1 MDPPRRPDGTA
12 TAGLALASGEE
23 PIMQRSA
30 RTIRLA
36 DGRRLGFDEHGA
48 PDGIPVLYFHGSPS
62 SRLEWVLFG
71 PVERL
76 QRHGLRLVAV
86 DRPGLGLSDFQPDRR
101 MIDWPADVR
110 ALADHLGWERFAV
123 LGYSGGSAY
132 AAACA
137 WAMPERLTATAMVAA
152 VAPFELP
159 GVAEGIP
166 GGNLRFLMLSR
177 DRPRAARAMQA
188 AMGLVVR
195 FAPNRVLASMA
206 SALPA
211 PDRAV
216 IADPDLQRAFLRM
229 VRESGRQ
236 GVRGPQVDSALM
248 VSPWGF
254 DPAEI
259 RVPVSIWK
267 GKQDQNAPLAMAE
280 HLARVIPQSRL
291 TVYPED
297 GHISVVTR
305 HADAIFGAIRAEHE
319 RIMAGRPVG
328 PAER

>member
-1 MDPPRRPDGTA
+1 
-12 TAGLALASGEE
+12 
-23 PIMQRSA
+23 MQRLA
-30 RTIRLA
+30 RTVTLA
-36 DGRRLGFDEHGA
+36 DGRRLGYDDHGA
-48 PDGIPVLYFHGSPS
+48 PDGIPLFYFHGSPS

-71 PVERL
+71 PEERL

-86 DRPGLGLSDFQPDRR
+86 DRPGMGLSDFQPDRR

-110 ALADHLGWERFAV
+110 VLADHLGWERFGV

-137 WAMPERLTATAMVAA
+137 WAMPERLTAAAMVAA

-166 GGNLRFLMLSR
+166 PANLRFLMLSR
-177 DRPRAARAMQA
+177 DRPRAARVMQA
-188 AMGLVVR
+188 AMGLMVR
-195 FAPNRVLASMA
+195 FAPNRVLASMGA
-206 SALPA
+206 ALPA
-211 PDRAV
+211 PDGAV
-216 IADPDLQRAFLRM
+216 VADPEVQRAFLRM

-267 GKQDQNAPLAMAE
+267 GTLDRNAPLAMAE
-280 HLARVIPQSRL
+280 HLDQVIPQSRL
-291 TVYPED
+291 VVYPED
-297 GHISVVTR
+297 GHISVATR
-305 HADAIFGAIRAEHE
+305 HAESILAALRADHDLAV
-319 RIMAGRPVG
+319 AGRPVDLVG
-328 PAER
+328 D

>member
-1 MDPPRRPDGTA
+1 MP
-12 TAGLALASGEE
+12 GL
-23 PIMQRSA
+23 A

-36 DGRRLGFDEHGA
+36 DGRRLGYEEHGA
-48 PDGIPVLYFHGSPS
+48 ERGVPLLYFHGSPS

-71 PVERL
+71 TEERL
-76 QRHGLRLVAV
+76 RRHGLHLVAV
-86 DRPGLGLSDFQPDRR
+86 DRPGMGLSDFQPKRR
-101 MIDWPADVR
+101 VIDWPADVR
-110 ALADHLGWERFAV
+110 ALADHLGWDRFAV

-137 WAMPERLTATAMVAA
+137 WAMPERLTAAAMVAA

-159 GVAEGIP
+159 GVTQGIP
-166 GGNLRFLMLSR
+166 EGNLRFLMLSR

-195 FAPNRVLASMA
+195 FAPNRVLASMEA
-206 SALPA
+206 ALPA

-216 IADPDLQRAFLRM
+216 VADPGVQQAFLAM

-236 GVRGPQVDSALM
+236 GAQGPQKDSALM

-254 DPAEI
+254 DPATI
-259 RVPVSIWK
+259 RMPVSIWK
-267 GKQDQNAPLAMAE
+267 GAQDQNAPMAMAAYLE
-280 HLARVIPQSRL
+280 RAIPQSRL

-297 GHISVVTR
+297 GHISVATR
-305 HADAIFGAIRAEHE
+305 HADAIFGAIRDEHDGE
-319 RIMAGRPVG
+319 MART
-328 PAER
+328 RS

>member
-1 MDPPRRPDGTA
+1 MER
-12 TAGLALASGEE
+12 L
-23 PIMQRSA
+23 A

-36 DGRRLGFDEHGA
+36 DGRRLGYDEHGV
-48 PDGIPVLYFHGSPS
+48 PDGIPLLYFHGSPS

-71 PVERL
+71 PEERL
-76 QRHGLRLVAV
+76 QRNGLRLVAV
-86 DRPGLGLSDFQPDRR
+86 DRPGLGLSDFQANRR

-110 ALADHLGWERFAV
+110 SLADHLGWERFAV

-137 WAMPERLTATAMVAA
+137 WAMPERLTAVAMVAA

-159 GVAEGIP
+159 GVLEGIP
-166 GGNLRFLMLSR
+166 GANLRFLMLSR

-195 FAPNRVLASMA
+195 FAPNRVLASMEA
-206 SALPA
+206 ALPA
-211 PDRAV
+211 PDRAAV
-216 IADPDLQRAFLRM
+216 ADPDVQRAFLQM

-259 RVPVSIWK
+259 RMPVSIWK
-267 GKQDQNAPLAMAE
+267 GTKDQNAPLAMAE
-280 HLARVIPQSRL
+280 HLDEVIPQSRL

-297 GHISVVTR
+297 GHISLVTR
-305 HADAIFGAIRAEHE
+305 HADAIFGAIRREHG
-319 RIMAGRPVG
+319 RVLAGRPAEPGG
-328 PAER
+328 P